1 MPCDISATNIKL
13 VSQTKQLMIEESE
26 IYDISDFFK
35 IFGDSTRLQILWA
48 LDNNSLTVGDIC
60 NVLNISKSAC
70 SHQLNI
76 LRTNKLVKHQKVGK
90 NVIYSLEDEHVAMII
105 ETAREHLKEK

>member
-1 MPCDISATNIKL
+1 MACDTPAVNIEL
-13 VSQTKQLMIEESE
+13 VKKTKDQMIEESE
-26 IYDISDFFK
+26 IYEISDFFK

-60 NVLNISKSAC
+60 NVLDISKSAC

-76 LRTNKLVKHQKVGK
+76 LKANKLVKYQKSGK
-90 NVIYSLEDEHVAMII
+90 NVIYSLDDEHVSMII
-105 ETAREHLKEK
+105 ETARQHLKEN

>member
-1 MPCDISATNIKL
+1 MNCDTPATNLEL
-13 VSQTKQLMIEESE
+13 VKKVKQQMIEESE
-26 IYDISDFFK
+26 IYEISDFFK
-35 IFGDSTRLQILWA
+35 IFGDSTRLQILWV
-48 LDNNSLTVGDIC
+48 LNNNSLTVGDIC

-76 LRTNKLVKHQKVGK
+76 LRTNKLVKYQKIGK
-90 NVIYSLEDEHVAMII
+90 NVIYSLDDDHVSTII

>member
-1 MPCDISATNIKL
+1 MPCDTPIVNAEA
-13 VSQTKQLMIEESE
+13 VSIAKELMIKESE
-26 IYDISDFFK
+26 IYNISDFFK

-48 LDNNSLTVGDIC
+48 LDSHSLSVGDIC

-76 LRTNKLVKHQKVGK
+76 LKANKLVKYQRNGK
-90 NVIYSLEDEHVAMII
+90 NVIYSLDDEHVSSII